1 MLTADCW
8 LCWDLL
14 TDDFNLYHETIVT
27 TGTTG
32 TTGTIVTEQTL
43 QTGPAFTAFTACQT
57 ATTFT
62 VERKS
67 CHNFTVTF
75 RATFDNISSSS
86 TEIKKFLVVFL
97 QNFYIIENVIFKT

>member
-1 MLTADCW
+1 MQTADCW
-8 LCWDLL
+8 VLL

-32 TTGTIVTEQTL
+32 TIVTEQTL
-43 QTGPAFTAFTACQT
+43 QTGPVFTAFTVCQT

-67 CHNFTVTF
+67 CQNFTVTF
-75 RATFDNISSSS
+75 RATF
-86 TEIKKFLVVFL
+86 
-97 QNFYIIENVIFKT
+97 YIIENVIFET